1 MLTPQSPTQLRNEA
15 DGLMAEAE
23 KLRRQ
28 ADAVRMSGAP
38 ARYVDALDLYEEYSA
53 DADKHFNMAMK
64 LYRAAHAV
72 EHFERERR
80 AA

>member
-1 MLTPQSPTQLRNEA
+1 MLTPRSPAQLRAEA

-23 KLRRQ
+23 KLRRH
-28 ADAVRMSGAP
+28 ADAARLSGAP
-38 ARYVDALDLYEEYSA
+38 ARYVDCLDLYEEYSA